1 MVTPKIEIRQ
11 CNGEQ
16 GIFTEIL
23 VNGHK
28 LNGVRS
34 FELKQGVGDDVPILT
49 IDLNALNLSTDL
61 MILQVNQ
68 QGFGEIESIKFKDI
82 EVPVRFVEE

>member
-1 MVTPKIEIRQ
+1 MKNQKIEIRQ

>member
-1 MVTPKIEIRQ
+1 MKNQKIEIRQ

-23 VNGHK
+23 VDGHK

-34 FELKQGVGDDVPILT
+34 FELKQGVGDSIPILT
-49 IDLNALNLSTDL
+49 IDLNALYLSTDL
-61 MILQVNQ
+61 PVLLVNQ
-68 QGFGEIESIKFKDI
+68 KGMGEIESIKFKDI
-82 EVPVRFVEE
+82 EVPVRFAEE